1 MDFELFRT
9 LVGRAPRDSDLKGK
23 GVQEG
28 WSLLKRE
35 VLKAQEQAI
44 PPVPQ
49 DELVGKK
56 TNVDEHGAFPEAPGE
71 KESLPPVEEGIGNS
85 RRLQRSCQDEQGEK

>member
-9 LVGRAPRDSDLKGK
+9 LVGRAPWDSDLKGK

-35 VLKAQEQAI
+35 VLKVQEQAI

-56 TNVDEHGAFPEAPGE
+56 TNVDEQGAFPEAPGE
-71 KESLPPVEEGIGNS
+71 KENLLSMEEGKGNS
-85 RRLQRSCQDEQGEK
+85 SRVQRSCEDVQGEN